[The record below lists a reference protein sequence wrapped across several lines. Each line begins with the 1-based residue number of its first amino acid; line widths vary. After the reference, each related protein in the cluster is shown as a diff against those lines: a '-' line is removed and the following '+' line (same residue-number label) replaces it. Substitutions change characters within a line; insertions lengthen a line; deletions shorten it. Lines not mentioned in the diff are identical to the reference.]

1 MDNPQIRGTEM
12 YIHDKI
18 RTMCNLTSFSIREMT
33 SCGKIL
39 RSLGEGAS
47 NMEEVAGRIVRYFFD
62 VLVDEH
68 GKRACSLVRFFKT
81 HPYGELDKELQHV
94 TADMLGNE
102 PASAAMRCMVLLG
115 TAGEEEAWNS
125 RKTSRGHQAIPL
137 PNEEAIN
144 RIPMFHILIRELG
157 VQPSALVKPD
167 PKLLLDMEQRNFTVF
182 HLADALGSPYIPA
195 QNEFVIPYDIRSAL
209 GFGGLF
215 PSGDIFAVIMF
226 LKIPITREAAELFTT
241 LSLNTKIA
249 LLPFDRATFAELP

>member
-1 MDNPQIRGTEM
+1 M
-12 YIHDKI
+12 YIHDDKET
-18 RTMCNLTSFSIREMT
+18 RYNLTNFSIREMT

-47 NMEEVAGRIVRYFFD
+47 NMEDVAGRIVRYFFD

-81 HPYGELDKELQHV
+81 HPYGELDNELQRF
-94 TADMLGNE
+94 TGYLMGNE
-102 PASAAMRCMVLLG
+102 SASSNMRCMVLLG
-115 TAGEEEAWNS
+115 TAGEEEDWNA
-125 RKTSRGHQAIPL
+125 RKTSRRHQAIPL

-157 VQPSALVKPD
+157 LQPSVLVKPD

-195 QNEFVIPYDIRSAL
+195 QKDFVIPYGIRSAL

-226 LKIPITREAAELFTT
+226 LKVPITREVAELFTT

-249 LLPFDRATFAELP
+249 LLPFDRETFAELRN